1 MDRGDFSSIFVPLS
15 RRCETSCFLRH
26 LAHLLMRKKH
36 ALKAN
41 TNQSRDGLQSAAS
54 YMDTHTA
61 APGPRGA
68 AVDATVRRRADAPAA
83 DDRLQYRGGS
93 GREAS
98 EARTLLDTLHAIVQP
113 KPPPGARP
121 EMARATGRG
130 GAPLRVGRVLAA
142 RPAAPDAPASA
153 RPQTARPV
161 HSQSAR
167 SIRELRRR
175 SGVSPPAQDTTPD
188 APASARP
195 QTARPVHSQSARSI
209 RELRRRSGV
218 SPPAQDTMLG
228 RRQDPS
234 HSQSTASLNHR
245 SSDPLYGDEEAGPSL
260 RQAGRRMSE
269 PLPQARP
276 GRVLSG
282 NDRQSLGKRGPMLT
296 RRSVAEIFT
305 HARAQAKQIQES
317 ERKQHQDTAQAAAS
331 SANTQRDSEQLLMA
345 AAAAAAAERIGG
357 IKLSRTRSRSAS
369 PKCTQRNGAPEQGH
383 SAHALLPPRGGNG
396 SPIIRALSGNRSPIA
411 RGGFHRTPSND
422 DTALDD
428 AQELDRIAQS
438 DEAYR
443 RQRGLIRKALK
454 EFRPSADDW

>member
-1 MDRGDFSSIFVPLS
+1 
-15 RRCETSCFLRH
+15 
-26 LAHLLMRKKH
+26 
-36 ALKAN
+36 
-41 TNQSRDGLQSAAS
+41 
-54 YMDTHTA
+54 MDTHTA

-83 DDRLQYRGGS
+83 DDRLQYSGGS

-121 EMARATGRG
+121 ETARATVRG

-167 SIRELRRR
+167 SVRELRRR
-175 SGVSPPAQDTTPD
+175 WGV
-188 APASARP
+188 
-195 QTARPVHSQSARSI
+195 
-209 RELRRRSGV
+209 G
-218 SPPAQDTMLG
+218 PPAQDTMLG

>member
-1 MDRGDFSSIFVPLS
+1 VTKCQPATCCS
-15 RRCETSCFLRH
+15 RL
-26 LAHLLMRKKH
+26 
-36 ALKAN
+36 N
-41 TNQSRDGLQSAAS
+41 
-54 YMDTHTA
+54 MDTHTA
-61 APGPRGA
+61 APGPRWA

-98 EARTLLDTLHAIVQP
+98 EARTLLDTLNAIVQP
-113 KPPPGARP
+113 KPPQGARP
-121 EMARATGRG
+121 ETARATGRG

-167 SIRELRRR
+167 SVRELRRR
-175 SGVSPPAQDTTPD
+175 WGV
-188 APASARP
+188 
-195 QTARPVHSQSARSI
+195 
-209 RELRRRSGV
+209 G
-218 SPPAQDTMLG
+218 PPAQDTMLG

-396 SPIIRALSGNRSPIA
+396 SPIMRALSGNRSPIA

>member
-1 MDRGDFSSIFVPLS
+1 
-15 RRCETSCFLRH
+15 
-26 LAHLLMRKKH
+26 
-36 ALKAN
+36 
-41 TNQSRDGLQSAAS
+41 
-54 YMDTHTA
+54 MDTHTA

-83 DDRLQYRGGS
+83 DDRLQYSGGS

-121 EMARATGRG
+121 ETARATGRG

-142 RPAAPDAPASA
+142 RPAA
-153 RPQTARPV
+153 
-161 HSQSAR
+161 
-167 SIRELRRR
+167 
-175 SGVSPPAQDTTPD
+175 PD

-345 AAAAAAAERIGG
+345 AAAATHARAQAKQIQESERKQHQDTAQAAASSANTQRDSEQLLMAAAAAAAAERIGG
-357 IKLSRTRSRSAS
+357 IKLSRTRSRSTS
-369 PKCTQRNGAPEQGH
+369 PTCTQRNGAPEQGH

>member
-1 MDRGDFSSIFVPLS
+1 
-15 RRCETSCFLRH
+15 
-26 LAHLLMRKKH
+26 
-36 ALKAN
+36 
-41 TNQSRDGLQSAAS
+41 
-54 YMDTHTA
+54 MDTHTA
-61 APGPRGA
+61 APGPRWA

-98 EARTLLDTLHAIVQP
+98 EARTLLDTLNAIVQP
-113 KPPPGARP
+113 KPPQGARP
-121 EMARATGRG
+121 ETARATGRG

-167 SIRELRRR
+167 SVRELRRR
-175 SGVSPPAQDTTPD
+175 WGV
-188 APASARP
+188 
-195 QTARPVHSQSARSI
+195 
-209 RELRRRSGV
+209 G
-218 SPPAQDTMLG
+218 PPAQDTMLG

-396 SPIIRALSGNRSPIA
+396 SPIMRALSGNRSPIA

>member
-1 MDRGDFSSIFVPLS
+1 MSA
-15 RRCETSCFLRH
+15 CN
-26 LAHLLMRKKH
+26 LL
-36 ALKAN
+36 LN
-41 TNQSRDGLQSAAS
+41 
-54 YMDTHTA
+54 MDTHTA
-61 APGPRGA
+61 APGPRWA

-83 DDRLQYRGGS
+83 DDRLQYSGGS

-98 EARTLLDTLHAIVQP
+98 EARTLLDTLNAIVQP
-113 KPPPGARP
+113 KPPQGARP
-121 EMARATGRG
+121 ETARATGRG

-167 SIRELRRR
+167 SVRELRRR
-175 SGVSPPAQDTTPD
+175 WGV
-188 APASARP
+188 
-195 QTARPVHSQSARSI
+195 
-209 RELRRRSGV
+209 G
-218 SPPAQDTMLG
+218 PPAQDTMLG

-396 SPIIRALSGNRSPIA
+396 SPIMRALSGNRSPIA